1 MGIRFAEKLKVL
13 PVLAPADSTDTGSQ
27 FVDMEEIQWLT
38 YLVSFGTMTSDS
50 TDTITVTVE
59 CSIATSTAATDI
71 TLPFH
76 YRLSSAVATD
86 SMGTIT
92 SVSTGS
98 DGVAITATDDDMV
111 LIIDVDPACIPV
123 QTSYTAHKYVR
134 LFFDMSAQLAS
145 NIIGAIAVIEPRYP
159 GNSMN
164 SST

>member
-13 PVLAPADSTDTGSQ
+13 PVLAPADSTDGGSQ
-27 FVDMEEIQWLT
+27 FIDMEEVQWLS

-59 CSIATSTAATDI
+59 CSTATTTSTADI
-71 TLPFH
+71 NLPFH

-86 SMGTIT
+86 SMGAIT
-92 SVSTGS
+92 AVVSS
-98 DGVAITATDDDMV
+98 DSVAITATDDDKV

>member
-13 PVLAPADSTDTGSQ
+13 PVLAPADSTDCGTQ

-59 CSIATSTAATDI
+59 CSLATSTAATDI
-71 TLPFH
+71 NLPFH

-86 SMGTIT
+86 SMGSIT
-92 SVSTGS
+92 TCTSTES
-98 DGVAITATDDDMV
+98 ASITATDDDKV

-145 NIIGAIAVIEPRYP
+145 NIVGAIAVIEPRYP